1 MQVHWIPNMP
11 YPKSGWT
18 LINFKSRSYNFQI
31 RVIESQFSSHK
42 FCHNSYL
49 VNCKWLFTTFTQ
61 IHHFYSI
68 LTISQ
73 IKIISTNFPILTVHL
88 CLRSGFLF
96 FLLCQYFPTN
106 KCGHNGW
113 KSLPSFCNGLWTIN
127 IVSSREMTFWSYY
140 QRYGFRV
147 KIWSWEGIRCPKPP
161 NPKVGFPS
169 LCLMS

>member
-1 MQVHWIPNMP
+1 MLSYCYLIELRSQGPLIIFWWRQFI
-11 YPKSGWT
+11 SGE
-18 LINFKSRSYNFQI
+18 LSRKGSQPWNASALNTKHALPQKWVNSYKYNFQI

-49 VNCKWLFTTFTQ
+49 VNCEWLFTTFTQ

-96 FLLCQYFPTN
+96 FFVVSIFP
-106 KCGHNGW
+106 
-113 KSLPSFCNGLWTIN
+113 
-127 IVSSREMTFWSYY
+127 Y
-140 QRYGFRV
+140 Q
-147 KIWSWEGIRCPKPP
+147 
-161 NPKVGFPS
+161 
-169 LCLMS
+169 